1 MRLLLLFISIIMLAG
16 CFSLPP
22 GEAPSGPIV
31 NPKLCEEKYSG
42 EGAKNYMLT
51 SLSMFC
57 VQNFPQGSSFYVDF
71 PNSNKKI
78 KLWSQ
83 EVLHSVRDSV
93 AIRLVNRKNAGYSL
107 TSKLGKNKT
116 WNMQLREIKTEELVW
131 SEAIQLKGNK

>member
-1 MRLLLLFISIIMLAG
+1 MLAG

-22 GEAPSGPIV
+22 GKAPSGSIV
-31 NPKLCEEKYSG
+31 SPKLCEEKYSG

-78 KLWSQ
+78 KFG
-83 EVLHSVRDSV
+83 
-93 AIRLVNRKNAGYSL
+93 RKKFYIL
-107 TSKLGKNKT
+107 FVV
-116 WNMQLREIKTEELVW
+116 Q
-131 SEAIQLKGNK
+131 